1 MHGLRCSHHIR
12 TTTAPI
18 WIGRGS
24 AAAAIVV
31 TCLAIFHALVDGHS
45 SPCLAIR
52 ALPYQSVAIASALP
66 NAIRCDAEYSRCKCK
81 CDANAIR
88 WSDPALSV
96 DLSLPGWTGGLAE
109 KDLSAAII
117 GKFLYDLIGFATMA
131 IHTGWWAPSAKQFAR
146 QKAKKTVRNMEG
158 SKTRFAQ
165 HPSIHLSTPPIT
177 TQSARS
183 SSCRGALL

>member
-52 ALPYQSVAIASALP
+52 ALPPVCCHRQRTTKCNSF
-66 NAIRCDAEYSRCKCK
+66 DAEYSGCKCK

-88 WSDPALSV
+88 WGHRALSV
-96 DLSLPGWTGGLAE
+96 DLSLSGWTGGLAE

-117 GKFLYDLIGFATMA
+117 GKFLYDVIGFATMA
-131 IHTGWWAPSAKQFAR
+131 IHTGWWALSAKQFAKR
-146 QKAKKTVRNMEG
+146 QK
-158 SKTRFAQ
+158 SKED
-165 HPSIHLSTPPIT
+165 
-177 TQSARS
+177 SAEH
-183 SSCRGALL
+183 GGE